1 MTNPT
6 HASSDVREAIGEGN
20 EAVAGTDARER
31 IGLAAG
37 VALLVSG
44 LTLVIAVLPAEF
56 GVDPVGIGRRLGLMA
71 MSDLDRQL
79 ASFEQARGDG
89 ASGQTTVVPQERGHH
104 NETIEFPL
112 GPREFVEYKYRL
124 EKGESLLY
132 SWTASEPVDVEF
144 HAEPDGA
151 PQGFAETY
159 EKKSA
164 TGSASGTLMAPFSGI
179 HGWYWENLTDKPVT
193 VTLTAAGFYSMSHE
207 FRKDAAPKGKT
218 FQ

>member
-1 MTNPT
+1 MMSEPT
-6 HASSDVREAIGEGN
+6 G
-20 EAVAGTDARER
+20 AVDGTDARER

-44 LTLVIAVLPAEF
+44 LTLVIAVLPAEY
-56 GVDPVGIGRRLGLMA
+56 GVDPVGIGQRLGLMA
-71 MSDLDRQL
+71 MADLDKQM
-79 ASFEQARGDG
+79 AAFQQARGEAG
-89 ASGQTTVVPQERGHH
+89 ASQTTVVPQERGYQS
-104 NETIEFPL
+104 ESVEFAL

-132 SWTASEPVDVEF
+132 SWRATEPVDFEF

-151 PQGFAETY
+151 PQGYAETY
-159 EKKSA
+159 DKKSA
-164 TGSASGTLMAPFSGI
+164 TGTASGTLTAPFTGI
-179 HGWYWENLTDKPVT
+179 HGWYWENLTDRPMT

-207 FRKDAAPKGKT
+207 FRKDVAPKGKT

>member
-1 MTNPT
+1 MTEPT
-6 HASSDVREAIGEGN
+6 T
-20 EAVAGTDARER
+20 AGDLTYARER

-44 LTLVIAVLPAEF
+44 LTLVIAVLPAEY

-71 MSDLDRQL
+71 MSDLDQQM
-79 ASFEQARGDG
+79 ATFQNARGEV
-89 ASGQTTVVPQERGHH
+89 APTQTTVVPQERGYQS
-104 NETIEFPL
+104 ETVEFPL

-132 SWTASEPVDVEF
+132 SWKATESVDVEF

-151 PQGFAETY
+151 PQGYAETY
-159 EKKSA
+159 DKRSA
-164 TGSASGTLMAPFSGI
+164 TGAASGTLTAPFTGI
-179 HGWYWENLTDKPVT
+179 HGWYWENVTDRPMT

-207 FRKDAAPKGKT
+207 FRKDRAPRGKS